1 MAATSGYHEILY
13 EKEEETGI
21 VTITLNMPKR
31 KNAFSPLTVLDFFKA
46 MDEFEADDSAKAL
59 IITGAKDPD
68 SNDPKKEAFSSGGF
82 FDLKFMEELSE
93 EIKAQIDLTDPAQKK
108 LFIKMWAIDKPI
120 VAAINGLAVGF
131 GFTLPLGCADLIY
144 MSEHAWATLPFAVLG
159 IVPEFASTYILPR
172 IVGFQKAKEIL
183 FMGERIT
190 AQQAFDLNLV
200 NKVLPHDELIP
211 YAREQTLRLI
221 PPKGAGQAIR
231 VIKRALHKPL
241 IDGMTAALDLENEG
255 LNKMFTTSDFKE
267 AIVARL
273 ERRAPVFKGA

>member
-1 MAATSGYHEILY
+1 MAATNGYHEIRY

-21 VTITLNMPKR
+21 ITITLNMPKR

-46 MDEFEADDSAKAL
+46 MDEFDEDDSAKAL

-82 FDLKFMEELSE
+82 FDLKLMEELSE

-144 MSEHAWATLPFAVLG
+144 MSEHAWATLPFGVLG

-190 AQQAFDLNLV
+190 AQQAFDWNLV

-221 PPKGAGQAIR
+221 PPKGAGQALR

-241 IDGMTAALDLENEG
+241 IDSMTAALDLENEG

-273 ERRAPVFKGA
+273 EKRAPVFKGA